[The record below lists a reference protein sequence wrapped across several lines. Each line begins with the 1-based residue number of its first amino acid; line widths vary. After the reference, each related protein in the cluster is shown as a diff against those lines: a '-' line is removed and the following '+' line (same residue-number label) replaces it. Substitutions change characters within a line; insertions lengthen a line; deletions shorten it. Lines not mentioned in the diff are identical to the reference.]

1 MESPPS
7 SKRWKRTPPTTEEIV
22 SQIVDWSISRIVSG
36 LLDEGDILAITQEFA
51 EWLEPDVEDIQVI
64 GLNVIQR
71 GTYLFK
77 L

>member
-1 MESPPS
+1 MESPLS
-7 SKRWKRTPPTTEEIV
+7 SKRWRQTPPTTEEIV

-64 GLNVIQR
+64 GLNII
-71 GTYLFK
+71 K
-77 L
+77 

>member
-1 MESPPS
+1 MESPLS
-7 SKRWKRTPPTTEEIV
+7 SKRWKQTPPTTEEIA

-64 GLNVIQR
+64 GLNIIQ
-71 GTYLFK
+71 
-77 L
+77 

>member
-1 MESPPS
+1 MESPLS
-7 SKRWKRTPPTTEEIV
+7 SKRWKQTPPTTEEIV

-64 GLNVIQR
+64 GLNIIR
-71 GTYLFK
+71 
-77 L
+77 

>member
-1 MESPPS
+1 MESPHS
-7 SKRWKRTPPTTEEIV
+7 SKRWKQTPPTTEEIV

-64 GLNVIQR
+64 GLNII
-71 GTYLFK
+71 K
-77 L
+77 

>member
-1 MESPPS
+1 MESPLS
-7 SKRWKRTPPTTEEIV
+7 SKRWRQTPPTTEEIV

-64 GLNVIQR
+64 GLNIIQ
-71 GTYLFK
+71 
-77 L
+77 

>member
-1 MESPPS
+1 MESPLS
-7 SKRWKRTPPTTEEIV
+7 SKRWRQTSPTTEEIV

-64 GLNVIQR
+64 GLNII
-71 GTYLFK
+71 K
-77 L
+77 

>member
-1 MESPPS
+1 MESPLS
-7 SKRWKRTPPTTEEIV
+7 SKRWRQTPPTTEEIV

-64 GLNVIQR
+64 GLNIIQLD
-71 GTYLFK
+71 YP
-77 L
+77 

>member
-1 MESPPS
+1 MESPYS
-7 SKRWKRTPPTTEEIV
+7 SKQWKQTPPTTEEIV

-64 GLNVIQR
+64 GLNIIQ
-71 GTYLFK
+71 
-77 L
+77 

>member
-1 MESPPS
+1 MESPLS
-7 SKRWKRTPPTTEEIV
+7 SKRWRQTPPTTEEIV

-64 GLNVIQR
+64 GLNIIR
-71 GTYLFK
+71 
-77 L
+77 

>member
-1 MESPPS
+1 MESPLS
-7 SKRWKRTPPTTEEIV
+7 SKRWRQTPPTTEEIV

-64 GLNVIQR
+64 GLNVI
-71 GTYLFK
+71 
-77 L
+77 

>member
-1 MESPPS
+1 MESPLS
-7 SKRWKRTPPTTEEIV
+7 SKRWKQTPPTTEEIV

-64 GLNVIQR
+64 GLNII
-71 GTYLFK
+71 
-77 L
+77 

>member
-1 MESPPS
+1 MESPLS
-7 SKRWKRTPPTTEEIV
+7 SKRWRQTPPTTEEIV

-64 GLNVIQR
+64 GLDIIQ
-71 GTYLFK
+71 
-77 L
+77 

>member
-1 MESPPS
+1 MDIPFS
-7 SKRWKRTPPTTEEIV
+7 SKQWRKNPPTTEEIV

-64 GLNVIQR
+64 GLNIIQ
-71 GTYLFK
+71 
-77 L
+77 